1 MDRTPLPY
9 DILKSAL
16 NQHRITAPEDAHLRN
31 EIVHLERTSKGKV
44 DHNAY
49 NTKDL
54 ADAFAGV
61 VYGLT
66 MQRWTW
72 ASFGIQ
78 PSAMITAMLT
88 PESDVEVDTYT

>member
-1 MDRTPLPY
+1 M
-9 DILKSAL
+9 
-16 NQHRITAPEDAHLRN
+16 NQARITAPEDSHLRN
-31 EIVHLERTSKGKV
+31 EIVHLERTSKGKI

-78 PSAMITAMLT
+78 PSPMITSMFT
-88 PESDVEVDTYT
+88 VEPDREIYDREG

>member
-1 MDRTPLPY
+1 MGVACGGGAAVGAD
-9 DILKSAL
+9 
-16 NQHRITAPEDAHLRN
+16 
-31 EIVHLERTSKGKV
+31 VGV
-44 DHNAY
+44 DNAY

-72 ASFGIQ
+72 ASFGVQ
-78 PSAMITAMLT
+78 PSPMITSYFNVEPDHA
-88 PESDVEVDTYT
+88 VEVWDEQQG